1 MANSEISHL
10 QMGQQWTQKYMDL
23 AILGE
28 NEFKSEFF
36 YFCLIQSSDLLASD
50 YYSLEE
56 AIKKW
61 ERLLQFR
68 FPIEFVQE
76 TQSMFKLCL
85 AYFIVKL
92 FFVKE
97 EKIEDAYLKMNL

>member
-36 YFCLIQSSDLLASD
+36 YFCLIQSNAC
-50 YYSLEE
+50 
-56 AIKKW
+56 
-61 ERLLQFR
+61 ERLL
-68 FPIEFVQE
+68 
-76 TQSMFKLCL
+76 L
-85 AYFIVKL
+85 ARGSDQKVRAIAPVSLSDRIRARNTEYV
-92 FFVKE
+92 
-97 EKIEDAYLKMNL
+97 